1 MCQAAHLKPLSPTG
15 CALPTQL
22 GSVLCVS
29 HVNTVAVMRCLSLP
43 PTPTASTGH
52 PTIITSAPVTSPRFR
67 RFLRRRR
74 RHRLIGMS
82 IVLCTR
88 RCDHSPD
95 YTPRLQH
102 ILAVDRAGLHF
113 FCCNA
118 WLQRRIARSTTF
130 TTMDSKTKAPKTTQ
144 IIKPGKVV
152 ILLNG
157 RYAGAKVK

>member
-1 MCQAAHLKPLSPTG
+1 
-15 CALPTQL
+15 
-22 GSVLCVS
+22 
-29 HVNTVAVMRCLSLP
+29 MRCLSLP
-43 PTPTASTGH
+43 PHQQHQQAT
-52 PTIITSAPVTSPRFR
+52 TIITSAPVTSPPFR
-67 RFLRRRR
+67 RLLRRRR
-74 RHRLIGMS
+74 RRSCRRRRLIGKS

-102 ILAVDRAGLHF
+102 ILAVVRAGLHF
-113 FCCNA
+113 LCCNA
-118 WLQRRIARSTTF
+118 WLCRRIARSTTF